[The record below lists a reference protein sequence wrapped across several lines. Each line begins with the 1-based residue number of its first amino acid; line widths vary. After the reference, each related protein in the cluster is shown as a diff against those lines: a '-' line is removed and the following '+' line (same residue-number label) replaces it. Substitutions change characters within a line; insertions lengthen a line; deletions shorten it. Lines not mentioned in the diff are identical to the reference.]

1 MRNIKGKFLG
11 RWAAMLSAFC
21 LLALMIG
28 CTPESP
34 PLDPPSEGPAAE
46 PTEEPKPLYNWS
58 TILELPDAI
67 PAEDNPEN
75 RMAHNI
81 YCNPDLSGTSGR
93 YTGFLI
99 DFCTDHD
106 AVGTYWSLCNWRMDT
121 SELASRYQVTQSGG
135 AYAGLQNRPD
145 GKKAIMSFWEH
156 HYIDENGEEVV
167 LRAPRVYPP
176 TDDTNVFG
184 GEGNGTN
191 YIPDFEWKADRW
203 YRMYLCC
210 YEDEESGHTYVEQWV
225 EDIEAGAWT
234 KISCFDT
241 GLKDSCFTGGMSQF
255 MENYISAYCTE
266 IRTCAF
272 RNIYVREKESGEW
285 VGIRRAKLSIDTI
298 WDNKKGVYAFSA
310 DENTLYGIT
319 CGTGPDTA
327 QLGEDISSWYEVA
340 LTDEPHTPGEGLV
353 QGE

>member
-1 MRNIKGKFLG
+1 
-11 RWAAMLSAFC
+11 
-21 LLALMIG
+21 
-28 CTPESP
+28 
-34 PLDPPSEGPAAE
+34 
-46 PTEEPKPLYNWS
+46 
-58 TILELPDAI
+58 
-67 PAEDNPEN
+67 
-75 RMAHNI
+75 
-81 YCNPDLSGTSGR
+81 
-93 YTGFLI
+93 
-99 DFCTDHD
+99 
-106 AVGTYWSLCNWRMDT
+106 
-121 SELASRYQVTQSGG
+121 
-135 AYAGLQNRPD
+135 
-145 GKKAIMSFWEH
+145 MSFWEH